1 MDAAEFVPRGQAEF
15 FVVKPRRRAGQ
26 DVLCARFTAAG
37 AIPEPRVADVQ
48 AEHGTAGPGVHP
60 EQGVGER
67 MGADVEAGG
76 AQHGDGVDLA
86 DERIIGEADPPSDGL
101 GHLRRRIPLAGR
113 VLPDLPGRVAERR
126 DTYRVVRAEAREI
139 LKRGQPGQPFHGKVH
154 HVGEGKVRAPVD
166 DRLDSRGDLLAD
178 VAQRVLAGHADRFDL
193 AGFEVVKA
201 FRGVRQDRPGHP
213 GPVSIFLPSS

>member
-1 MDAAEFVPRGQAEF
+1 VNAAEFVPRGQAEL

-26 DVLCARFTAAG
+26 DVLCTRFTAAG
-37 AIPEPRVADVQ
+37 AIPEPRVADVE
-48 AEHGTAGPGVHP
+48 AEHGTAGPGVDP

-67 MGADVEAGG
+67 MGADVEASD

-86 DERIIGEADPPSDGL
+86 DERIVGEADPPSDGL

-126 DTYRVVRAEAREI
+126 HPYRVVRAEAGEV
-139 LKRGQPGQPFHGKVH
+139 LERGQPGEPFHGKVH
-154 HVGEGKVRAPVD
+154 HVGEGKVRPPVD
-166 DRLDSRGDLLAD
+166 DRLDAHGDLLAD
-178 VAQRVLAGHADRFDL
+178 VAQRMLAGHADRFDL
-193 AGFEVVKA
+193 ARFEVVED

-213 GPVSIFLPSS
+213 GPVSVLPPLS